1 MRTTVPPYKTT
12 TNTTCTHVS
21 TCILVEIQLNLQQH
35 VEYFTEIQT
44 SKLHGIKKEVHVKCS
59 VAMKLWP
66 ENDTSV
72 I

>member
-1 MRTTVPPYKTT
+1 M
-12 TNTTCTHVS
+12 
-21 TCILVEIQLNLQQH
+21 EIQLNLQQH

-72 I
+72 IWKSLTMASGQQDILIIKSTELKND